1 MQNLLRYFCG
11 IVLLLTSVPSWA
23 FCTAGEVESPY
34 DRETLYM
41 RDDYYYWMYANVCS
55 MQISDVYLGDRRLE
69 SYECAAYDD
78 DGTGEQR
85 ECKSTLKTKYA
96 AGRTG
101 VCQLTV
107 HGEYQFECY
116 FHILYDD
123 PSSPTG
129 YTIKVAK
136 ETAHFRIN
144 HPLMGIVL
152 HLPLEGTLEAYQP
165 DGTTTSYTAS
175 QAAEGALPALATATH
190 AVLRDDWASI
200 DGLFSGC
207 TSLRSVDASRAADLT
222 SAAGAFEGCTALQY
236 VDFGTTTLGSSSGG
250 AGSLVGTDAFLGANP
265 NCLVYLPA
273 ETPVPDGWT
282 NVIVGGTAATD
293 IRLTDGTPSAPA
305 PYFCPK
311 AIDLG
316 DHTATFRRTGAWD
329 YANGPGGWNTIV
341 LPFDAEVRADGA
353 SIPVLTNLKPSN
365 TQWKKQQGFW
375 AAYLASADDDALEF
389 ELLTSNAFSANT
401 PYLFTLPGERFARTI
416 SGTDYSLS
424 MEGRE
429 ITFEATSDIIPA
441 TPAAPL
447 IGEDED
453 EESAY
458 HLVGTLDVVRRQP
471 IYVLASNVDA
481 QGHDGF
487 LWSERGS
494 VLPFRA
500 YILPSDD
507 ASTGSGATPSNRALS
522 IIMSWEDALPTGIDQ
537 PLRSVYSSPAY
548 DLQGR
553 HCSTGCQGGTQ
564 NTVQIINGKKQIR

>member
-1 MQNLLRYFCG
+1 MQNILRHFCS
-11 IVLLLTSVPSWA
+11 IVLLLACTPSWA
-23 FCTAGEVESPY
+23 FCTSDEVESPY

-41 RDDYYYWMYANVCS
+41 RNDYYYQVYANVCS
-55 MQISDVYLGDRRLE
+55 MQITDVYLGDRRLE

-78 DGTGEQR
+78 DDTGEQR

-107 HGEYQFECY
+107 HGEAQFECY

-144 HPLMGIVL
+144 HPLTGIVL
-152 HLPLEGTLEAYQP
+152 HLPLEGSLDAFQP
-165 DGTTTSYTAS
+165 DGSSTTYTAS
-175 QAAEGALPALATATH
+175 QAAEGPLPALATATH
-190 AVLRDDWASI
+190 AVLRDDWTSI
-200 DGLFSGC
+200 DGLFRGC
-207 TSLRSVDASRAADLT
+207 TALRSVDASRAADLT

-236 VDFGTTTLGSSSGG
+236 VDFGTAVS
-250 AGSLVGTDAFLGANP
+250 GTDAFLGANP

-273 ETPVPDGWT
+273 EAPVPDGWT
-282 NVIVGGTAATD
+282 NVIVGGIAATD
-293 IRLTDGTPSAPA
+293 ILLTDGTPSSPA

-316 DHTATFRRTGAWD
+316 DHTAIFRRTGAWD

-416 SGTDYSLS
+416 SGTECSLS

-429 ITFEATSDIIPA
+429 ITFEATSDVIPA

-447 IGEDED
+447 ISEDED
-453 EESAY
+453 EESAF

-471 IYVLASNVDA
+471 LYVLASDVDA

-487 LWSERGS
+487 LWSERAS

-500 YILPSDD
+500 YILPSDG
-507 ASTGSGATPSNRALS
+507 ASSGAGEAPSNRALS
-522 IIMSWEDALPTGIDQ
+522 ITMSWEDAIPTG
-537 PLRSVYSSPAY
+537 LTTSSLFPSTSSLIH

-553 HCSTGCQGGTQ
+553 PCPSIRQEGAQ
-564 NTVQIINGKKQIR
+564 NTILIINGKKQIR

>member
-23 FCTAGEVESPY
+23 FCTADDVESPY

-41 RDDYYYWMYANVCS
+41 RNDYYYQMYANVCS
-55 MQISDVYLGDRRLE
+55 MQITDVYLGDRRLE

-107 HGEYQFECY
+107 HGEAQFECY

-144 HPLMGIVL
+144 HPLTGIVL
-152 HLPLEGTLEAYQP
+152 HLPLEGSLEAFQP
-165 DGTTTSYTAS
+165 DGSSTTYTAS
-175 QAAEGALPALATATH
+175 QAAEGPLPALATATH
-190 AVLRDDWASI
+190 VVLRDDWTSI
-200 DGLFSGC
+200 DGLFRGC

-236 VDFGTTTLGSSSGG
+236 VDFGTAVS
-250 AGSLVGTDAFLGANP
+250 GTDAFLGANP

-273 ETPVPDGWT
+273 EAPVPEGWT

-293 IRLTDGTPSAPA
+293 ILLTDGTPSAPA

-316 DHTATFRRTGAWD
+316 DHTATFRRSEADGRLGRAWD

-341 LPFDAEVRADGA
+341 LPFDAKVKADGK
-353 SIPVLTNLKPSN
+353 SIPALDALSPS
-365 TQWKKQQGFW
+365 TKQWKGGQGFW
-375 AAYLASADDDALEF
+375 AAYLDWAEEGKLDFKLIS
-389 ELLTSNAFSANT
+389 SNVFLANT
-401 PYLFTLPGERFARTI
+401 PYLFTLPGERFVKTI
-416 SGTDYSLS
+416 NGTDCSLS

-429 ITFEATSDIIPA
+429 ITFEATSDVIPA

-447 IGEDED
+447 ISEDED
-453 EESAY
+453 EESAF

-471 IYVLASNVDA
+471 LYVLASDVDA

-487 LWSERGS
+487 IWSERAS

-500 YILPSDD
+500 YILPSDG
-507 ASTGSGATPSNRALS
+507 ASSGSGEAPSNRALS
-522 IIMSWEDALPTGIDQ
+522 ITMSWEDAIPTG
-537 PLRSVYSSPAY
+537 LTTSSLFPSTSSLIH

-553 HCSTGCQGGTQ
+553 ACPSIRQEGAQ
-564 NTVQIINGKKQIR
+564 NTILIINGKKQIR

>member
-1 MQNLLRYFCG
+1 MQNILRHFCS
-11 IVLLLTSVPSWA
+11 IVLLLACTPSWA
-23 FCTAGEVESPY
+23 YSASDEVESPY

-41 RDDYYYWMYANVCS
+41 RNDYYYQMYANVCS
-55 MQISDVYLGDRRLE
+55 MQITDVYLGDRRLE

-107 HGEYQFECY
+107 HGEAQFECY

-144 HPLMGIVL
+144 HPLTGIVL
-152 HLPLEGTLEAYQP
+152 HLPLEGSLEAFQP
-165 DGTTTSYTAS
+165 DGSSTTYTAS
-175 QAAEGALPALATATH
+175 QAAEGPLPALATATH
-190 AVLRDDWASI
+190 VVLRDDWTSI
-200 DGLFSGC
+200 DGLFRGC

-222 SAAGAFEGCTALQY
+222 SATGAFEGCTALQY
-236 VDFGTTTLGSSSGG
+236 VDFGTAVS
-250 AGSLVGTDAFLGANP
+250 GTDAFLGANP

-273 ETPVPDGWT
+273 EAPVPDGWT

-293 IRLTDGTPSAPA
+293 IRLTDGTSTAPA

-365 TQWKKQQGFW
+365 TQWKKQKGFW
-375 AAYLASADDDALEF
+375 AAYLASAESDALEF
-389 ELLTSNAFSANT
+389 ELITSNDFSAGT
-401 PYLFTLPGERFARTI
+401 PYLFTLPGERFVMTI
-416 SGTDYSLS
+416 GGTEYSLS

-429 ITFEATSDIIPA
+429 ITFKATSDVIPA

-447 IGEDED
+447 ISKDED
-453 EESAY
+453 EESAF
-458 HLVGTLDVVRRQP
+458 HFVGTLDVVRRQP
-471 IYVLASNVDA
+471 LYVLASDVDA

-487 LWSERGS
+487 IWSERAS

-500 YILPSDD
+500 YILPSDG
-507 ASTGSGATPSNRALS
+507 ASPGAGEAPSNRALS
-522 IIMSWEDALPTGIDQ
+522 ITMSWEDTLPTGIDQ
-537 PLRSVYSSPAY
+537 PLRSVYSSPVY

-553 HCSTGCQGGTQ
+553 PYPTGRQGGTQ
-564 NTVQIINGKKQIR
+564 NTIQIINGKKQIR

>member
-1 MQNLLRYFCG
+1 MQNILRHFCS
-11 IVLLLTSVPSWA
+11 IVLLLACTPSWA
-23 FCTAGEVESPY
+23 YSASDEVESPY

-41 RDDYYYWMYANVCS
+41 RNDYYYQMYANVCS
-55 MQISDVYLGDRRLE
+55 MQITDVYLGDRRLE

-78 DGTGEQR
+78 DGTGQQR

-107 HGEYQFECY
+107 HGEAQFECY

-136 ETAHFRIN
+136 ETAHFHIN
-144 HPLMGIVL
+144 HPLTGIVL
-152 HLPLEGTLEAYQP
+152 HLPLEGSLEAFQP
-165 DGTTTSYTAS
+165 DGSSTTYTAS
-175 QAAEGALPALATATH
+175 QAAEGPLPALATSTH
-190 AVLRDDWASI
+190 VVLRDDWTSI
-200 DGLFSGC
+200 DGLFRGC

-222 SAAGAFEGCTALQY
+222 SAAGAFEGCTALQH
-236 VDFGTTTLGSSSGG
+236 VDFGTAVS
-250 AGSLVGTDAFLGANP
+250 GTDAFLGANP

-273 ETPVPDGWT
+273 EAPVPDGWT
-282 NVIVGGTAATD
+282 NVIVGGIAATD
-293 IRLTDGTPSAPA
+293 ILLTDGTPSSPA

-365 TQWKKQQGFW
+365 TQWKKQKGFW
-375 AAYLASADDDALEF
+375 AAYLASAESDALEF
-389 ELLTSNAFSANT
+389 ELITSNDFSAGT
-401 PYLFTLPGERFARTI
+401 PYLFTLPGERFVMTI
-416 SGTDYSLS
+416 GGTEYSLN

-429 ITFEATSDIIPA
+429 ITFEATSDVIPA

-447 IGEDED
+447 ISEDED

-471 IYVLASNVDA
+471 LYVLASDVDA

-487 LWSERGS
+487 LWSERAS

-500 YILPSDD
+500 YILPSDG
-507 ASTGSGATPSNRALS
+507 ASSGSGEAPSNRALS
-522 IIMSWEDALPTGIDQ
+522 ITMSWEDTLPTGIDQ
-537 PLRSVYSSPAY
+537 PLRSVYSSPVY

-553 HCSTGCQGGTQ
+553 PCPTGRQGGTQ
-564 NTVQIINGKKQIR
+564 NTIQIINGKKQIR